1 MSKSENQ
8 MAAIYLSDE
17 NELII
22 EKIKKAKSDGVP
34 AVPNSE
40 KTESVENLFGLMR
53 LVSAADVIEKFEA
66 DYNNCVIR
74 YGDMKKQLGDDMV
87 KFVAPLREKA
97 KAIRADERY
106 LKEVMEI
113 GAGKAGESA
122 RATLKLVKEAM
133 GLKYF

>member
-1 MSKSENQ
+1 
-8 MAAIYLSDE
+8 
-17 NELII
+17 
-22 EKIKKAKSDGVP
+22 VP
-34 AVPNSE
+34 AAPHSE
-40 KTESVENLFGLMR
+40 KTDSVKNLFGLMH

-74 YGDMKKQLGDDMV
+74 YGDMKKQLGEDMV

-97 KAIRADERY
+97 KAIRANEGF
-106 LKEVMEI
+106 LKETMEI
-113 GAGKAGESA
+113 GAAKAGESA